1 MSNNKNKLPI
11 PNSKGYTVDVD
22 THMVYNSLGRHMRP
36 HVDKRKRVCT
46 KIMLIDGSQRTIII
60 KDTVRNILKQD
71 ANPVEKQ
78 QVSLEKDLKI
88 DFLIRQIAT
97 YHEILKHMEQLQ
109 MLTNFEERQDYLI
122 KLGKGLDMD
131 LATTALQMVVTDN
144 GWLNK

>member
-1 MSNNKNKLPI
+1 MSNKLPI

-46 KIMLIDGSQRTIII
+46 KIMLLDGTQRTIII
-60 KDTVRNILKQD
+60 KDTVRNILKQES
-71 ANPVEKQ
+71 NPVEKQ

-88 DFLIRQIAT
+88 DFLIKQIAT
-97 YHEILKHMEQLQ
+97 YHEIVKHMDVLQ
-109 MLTNFEERQDYLI
+109 TLYPFEDKLEYLI
-122 KLGKGLDMD
+122 GLGKGLDMD
-131 LATTALQMVVTDN
+131 LATTVLQMITVEN